1 MVCARMLSYF
11 NRVQLSATPLTA
23 VGEAPL
29 SMGFSQ
35 QKDSSGLPCPPPRD
49 LPNPGIKSMS
59 SASSALLYPSA
70 TGQIY
75 PILFIPR
82 ETSVKAIMRYYH
94 AST

>member
-11 NRVQLSATPLTA
+11 NRVQPFATPLTA

-49 LPNPGIKSMS
+49 LPDPGIK
-59 SASSALLYPSA
+59 P
-70 TGQIY
+70 
-75 PILFIPR
+75 
-82 ETSVKAIMRYYH
+82 
-94 AST
+94 